1 MEKEYTFDD
10 FKNIIARLRAA
21 DGCPWDRVQTH
32 QSLRDCMI
40 EEAYEAAEGIDI
52 YEASGDAANLCEEL
66 GDVLLQVVM
75 HVQIAEEEGR
85 FTMGDVLKGIS
96 EKMIR
101 RHPHVFGVDGAKTP
115 EAALENWED
124 IKKKEKHEDTLTEG
138 MRRVAKSLPANIRA
152 AKVQKKAARVAFD
165 FSDYRQPAEKVEEEL
180 QEVLEAAEKGDASQ
194 IFEEFGDLMFSAVN
208 LSRFFNI
215 NAENA
220 LTNATEKFINRFE
233 YIEETAAKK
242 GLNPENMTIEQM
254 DELWNEIKHLNEICL
269 RNFKE
274 EH

>member
-1 MEKEYTFDD
+1 MEGKNVLIVEDIIDSGNTLHYLVEILYKRQPKSIRICTLLDKPDRRVADVHVDYTGFEIPDE
-10 FKNIIARLRAA
+10 FVVGYGPVSYTHLKNIIARLRAA

-115 EAALENWED
+115 EAALEN
-124 IKKKEKHEDTLTEG
+124 
-138 MRRVAKSLPANIRA
+138 
-152 AKVQKKAARVAFD
+152 
-165 FSDYRQPAEKVEEEL
+165 
-180 QEVLEAAEKGDASQ
+180 
-194 IFEEFGDLMFSAVN
+194 
-208 LSRFFNI
+208 
-215 NAENA
+215 
-220 LTNATEKFINRFE
+220 
-233 YIEETAAKK
+233 
-242 GLNPENMTIEQM
+242 
-254 DELWNEIKHLNEICL
+254 
-269 RNFKE
+269 
-274 EH
+274 

>member
-1 MEKEYTFDD
+1 M
-10 FKNIIARLRAA
+10 
-21 DGCPWDRVQTH
+21 
-32 QSLRDCMI
+32 
-40 EEAYEAAEGIDI
+40 
-52 YEASGDAANLCEEL
+52 
-66 GDVLLQVVM
+66 LLQVVM

-152 AKVQKKAARVAFD
+152 AKVQKKAARVGFD
-165 FSDYRQPAEKVEEEL
+165 FSDYRQTAEKVEEEL